1 MKKLM
6 ALAVFTLFA
15 GTAFAADMAYLDE
28 QFGCIDS
35 TLANKYIADMK
46 INTRSFGG
54 VELCK
59 NEIDTKKL
67 LNDMQIIEQGTFQNA
82 GSNNLI
88 RGFVALNTYY
98 PWLKSQTRGMNRGN
112 DVPYATAYN
121 SMGYFT
127 MQDGWAKMSTLGRVG
142 TVLHEAR
149 HTAGYRHY
157 RCNQGPYYQASVDGC
172 DADYQ
177 TGGSHSVE
185 MEYYARVSVQGTN
198 FHPVYRSM
206 ARLMAMARANFVFN
220 QPVLKSREGLLVMT
234 SAGSPVLFDG
244 STVFG
249 IKRYDREAPAVAAG
263 THWMKRT
270 SFGAVLFDGL
280 HALAIEMYK
289 VTGSAPALAD
299 SYSYF
304 KLLERD
310 TKTVRDLEEVD
321 LGIKRYVVK
330 VDDDSKVATFN
341 FPSGDFNAGR
351 AVGFDVARTATVL
364 PNGQKGLFLVGTDGR
379 IVPFDPERQQTQPA
393 LAFSWDKSFVNVAS
407 WNSQTLMVSRDSHV
421 YQLAN
426 GQWQPWTNAQ
436 DLSAT
441 DIVSVPLY
449 DAFDVTP

>member
-6 ALAVFTLFA
+6 ALAAFTLFGA
-15 GTAFAADMAYLDE
+15 AATAADMAYFDE

-35 TLANKYIADMK
+35 ALANKYVSDMK
-46 INTRSFGG
+46 IDTRSFGG
-54 VELCK
+54 LELCK

-67 LNDMQIIEQGTFQNA
+67 LNDMQIIEQGAFQNA

-98 PWLKSQTRGMNRGN
+98 PWLKSQTRGMNRGQ

-157 RCNQGPYYQASVDGC
+157 RCNQGPYYQAAVDGC
-172 DADYQ
+172 DTDYQ

-220 QPVLKSREGLLVMT
+220 APVLKAREGLLVMT
-234 SAGSPVLFDG
+234 AAGSPVLFDG
-244 STVFG
+244 SPVLG
-249 IKRYDREAPAVAAG
+249 IKRFNREAPAVAAG
-263 THWMKRT
+263 TYWVKRT

-280 HALAIEMYK
+280 HALALEMYK
-289 VTGSAPALAD
+289 VTGAAPALAD

-310 TKTVRDLEEVD
+310 TKSVRDLEEVD
-321 LGIKRYVVK
+321 MNNKRYVVK
-330 VDDDSKVATFN
+330 IDEDSKVATFS
-341 FPSGDFNAGR
+341 FPKGDFNASR
-351 AVGFDVARTATVL
+351 SVGFDVARTATVL
-364 PNGQKGLFLVGTDGR
+364 ENGQKGLFLIGQDGR
-379 IVPFDPERQQTQPA
+379 IVPFDPERQTAGSA
-393 LAFSWDKSFVNVAS
+393 LAFNWNKSTVNVAS
-407 WNSQTLMVSRDSHV
+407 WNSQTLMVSQDGHV
-421 YQLAN
+421 YQNAN
-426 GQWQPWTNAQ
+426 GQWQPWANAQ
-436 DLSAT
+436 DLQAT

-449 DAFDVTP
+449 DAFDVQ